1 MNINIRNYQSEIQKF
16 QEGGAMP
23 AEAAPEAAPMEA
35 APAEEAPQ
43 GGGDPVM
50 ELAQMAMQAL
60 QGQDCEAAM
69 AVCEGFVQLVQEMAG
84 GGAAGA
90 PGAAPEGEPV
100 YRRGGKL
107 VGYMNY

>member
-35 APAEEAPQ
+35 APVEEAPQ

-84 GGAAGA
+84 GGEAGA

-100 YRRGGKL
+100 YRNGGKL
-107 VGYMNY
+107 VGYMN